1 MALDSTHI
9 PENDLDAAIGAAE
22 EMVGTIDGPDLDF
35 DEILNADSTDDIAGL
50 GPRRYDFN
58 RPHNISKIFDKNLQ
72 SVAETFAKTGGIDF
86 TSLLRM
92 TVIVEFKGLHQTT
105 YSDYTAEL
113 PNPTCASMVTL
124 APLKGYSLMH
134 IDLSLCFVLM
144 KKLMKFVL
152 FIAAGA
158 GIFKV
163 LQEKKL
169 LPPPD
174 EGIWKPFT
182 GDADSTE

>member
-1 MALDSTHI
+1 
-9 PENDLDAAIGAAE
+9 
-22 EMVGTIDGPDLDF
+22 
-35 DEILNADSTDDIAGL
+35 
-50 GPRRYDFN
+50 
-58 RPHNISKIFDKNLQ
+58 
-72 SVAETFAKTGGIDF
+72 
-86 TSLLRM
+86 
-92 TVIVEFKGLHQTT
+92 
-105 YSDYTAEL
+105 
-113 PNPTCASMVTL
+113 
-124 APLKGYSLMH
+124 
-134 IDLSLCFVLM
+134 M